1 MELKKRLLQ
10 RSQTHPLRIGVYV
23 RVSTKEQATEGV
35 SLEAQKGLADRHI
48 QQWQLDKV
56 PIGSITYYV
65 EAGRSG
71 KDFDRPEIQRLQAD
85 IQAGRIDLIL
95 AFKMDRI
102 GRNTVDFRNFET
114 LLKKHKVDLQFFND
128 RYETETASDF
138 LANHITIG
146 FAEHERLVI
155 GERTREALLKRALN
169 GLWNGGYI
177 FGFRKDEKTEKLVKH
192 PEEAEIVK
200 KHIFDAYERL
210 CSLDKVVQQLHS
222 NGIRYPIQRSASVV
236 NQGKRIEKPFDKQIV
251 RRMLENEVHLGHVV
265 WGGIR
270 TENAHPKII
279 EPEQFQRVK
288 RQLDQNRR
296 KRTNTR
302 YARGR
307 QYPLRGLV
315 CCSCGC
321 RMTPQGARGRSR
333 TCHYYFCTRQSHQA
347 GKVEC
352 SSPRIPAEALEAA
365 LFRLLRQ
372 ISTCRNLREQ
382 IVASALAALGED
394 SQKVQ
399 EEAGLVRQRLSAVQS
414 EINNLLGVLAKMGA
428 EAAALVNEG
437 LTRLKAERELLQGR
451 LKELDAIKE
460 PHDALRELS
469 RKFVDSW
476 TDIGEL
482 LDEAD
487 LSEQMVIVQHFVQSL
502 ELKAADA
509 TAKTG
514 TFVLRIFPELGPLSG
529 DLLPPNA
536 NGPLSGGAGNRAE
549 LTENDVVL
557 QFGKKAP
564 PVGLEPTTRG
574 LTVRCSAN

>member
-1 MELKKRLLQ
+1 MM
-10 RSQTHPLRIGVYV
+10 IG
-23 RVSTKEQATEGV
+23 
-35 SLEAQKGLADRHI
+35 I
-48 QQWQLDKV
+48 
-56 PIGSITYYV
+56 
-65 EAGRSG
+65 
-71 KDFDRPEIQRLQAD
+71 
-85 IQAGRIDLIL
+85 
-95 AFKMDRI
+95 
-102 GRNTVDFRNFET
+102 
-114 LLKKHKVDLQFFND
+114 
-128 RYETETASDF
+128 
-138 LANHITIG
+138 
-146 FAEHERLVI
+146 AEHERRVI
-155 GERTREALLKRALN
+155 GERTRMTMEDRARR

-177 FGFRKDEKTEKLVKH
+177 FGYRKDETTEKLVKH

-222 NGIRYPIQRSASVV
+222 IGLRYPIQRSASVV

-365 LFRLLRQ
+365 LIRLLRQ
-372 ISTCRNLREQ
+372 ISTCRNMREQ

-428 EAAALVNEG
+428 EAAALVEEG
-437 LTRLKAERELLQGR
+437 LSRLKAERELLQGR

-460 PHDALRELS
+460 PHDTLRELS
-469 RKFVDSW
+469 RKFVESW

-482 LDEAD
+482 MDEAD

-509 TAKTG
+509 TVKTG
-514 TFVLRIFPELGPLSG
+514 TFVLRIFPELGPLTG
-529 DLLPPNA
+529 NLLPPNA

-564 PVGLEPTTRG
+564 RVGLEPTTRR
-574 LTVRCSAN
+574 LTAGCSTIELSRIYRLKIVSANDAFSSSPSRETCPRWPLPRFILPTGVQRTRETRPIPNLRQSFWNSA